1 MLSRTLFYAMLA
13 SAFAFAPASALAEDS
28 KPSAERAAERVAFFE
43 REVRPLLV
51 KHCGECHSTEK
62 GPDHGGL
69 ILDEPAAIAAG
80 GARGE
85 LFNAESPEKGLFLTA
100 IRYTDADLQM
110 PPAGKLAAAEIALLE
125 RWILDGAALP
135 EYKEAPRA
143 KTHAIDYE
151 AGRKFWS
158 FQPLAPVEL
167 PKLPAE
173 EAAWIRRPLDAFVL
187 TKLRESGR
195 RPSPEA
201 DRATW
206 LRRATFDA
214 IGLPP
219 TLEELDAFLS
229 DASAD
234 AYEKV
239 VDRLLDSPRYGER
252 WARMWLDLARYTDE
266 TPDWQSPT
274 DRGWLYRDWVIKSL
288 NDDMPYDRFLR
299 LQLGAD
305 QMPDAQPSDLAA
317 LGFLG
322 LSPVYWKELM
332 LAPGVIEQIVA
343 DEWDERL
350 DTVMRTSL
358 GLTVACARC
367 HDHKF
372 DPISTQD
379 YYGLA
384 GIFASSQIDER
395 PLLPPAEAEPVRA
408 ARKQV
413 KDLEAKLKPLKEA
426 KDADTKK
433 AEIEAIELQI
443 AEIKQTPK
451 YNEPWAHVVRE
462 AAIFVL
468 PNGPDA
474 TKLEYKEN
482 EPRDVA
488 VFRRGNPGNQG
499 EIVPRR
505 FPTIFRPEG
514 DEGFRRGSGRLD
526 LAEAMVERSGGLLAR
541 VMVNRIWD
549 QHFGAGL
556 VRTTSDFGIQGERPT
571 HPELLEYLSYQFVAN
586 GWRWKPLHRE
596 IMLSALYRQASDA
609 RAGNDAT
616 DPDNRDLWRMNRRR
630 LPIEMWRDATL
641 AATGRL
647 DITAGGP
654 SRAVEDDGNNRRTI
668 YARVA
673 REELSVMLRM
683 HDFPEASAHSPRREP
698 TTTPLQQLFALN
710 SPWIE
715 KQSEA
720 MWKRLEPLASDDARI
735 DQAYRLMFSRLPAD
749 AERALAHRY
758 LAVAGDKPEERTA
771 RWQDYLQALLGLNE
785 FHFVD

>member
-1 MLSRTLFYAMLA
+1 MPFRTLFYALLA
-13 SAFAFAPASALAEDS
+13 LTPVMSWASALADES
-28 KPSAERAAERVAFFE
+28 KPSPEQAAERIAFFE

-62 GPDHGGL
+62 GPDHGAL
-69 ILDEPAAIAAG
+69 ILDDPAAIAAG
-80 GARGE
+80 GARGG
-85 LFNAESPEKGLFLTA
+85 LFDAAAPEKGLFLTA
-100 IRYTDADLQM
+100 IRYTDAELQM
-110 PPAGKLAAAEIALLE
+110 PPAGKLSAAEIALFEQWVLN
-125 RWILDGAALP
+125 GATLP

-158 FQPLAPVEL
+158 FQPLAAVEL
-167 PKLPAE
+167 PAVPPE
-173 EAAWIRRPLDAFVL
+173 DAAWIRRPLDAFVL
-187 TKLRESGR
+187 AKLRESGR
-195 RPSPEA
+195 KPSPEA
-201 DRATW
+201 SRAVW

-219 TLEELDAFLS
+219 TLEELDTFLADTS
-229 DASAD
+229 PD

-305 QMPDAQPSDLAA
+305 QMPDVQPSDYAA

-384 GIFASSQIDER
+384 GVFASSQIDER
-395 PLLPPAEAEPVRA
+395 PLLPQEEAEVVRA

-413 KDLEAKLKPLKEA
+413 KELEAKLKPLKEA
-426 KDADTKK
+426 KEPDIKK
-433 AEIEAIELQI
+433 DEIATIEAQITEL
-443 AEIKQTPK
+443 KKTPK
-451 YNEPWAHVVRE
+451 YEEPWAHVVRE

-482 EPRDVA
+482 EARDVA
-488 VFRRGNPGNQG
+488 VFRRGNPTNQG

-505 FPTIFRPEG
+505 FPTLFRPEG
-514 DEGFRRGSGRLD
+514 TEGFRRGSGRLD
-526 LAEAMVERSGGLLAR
+526 LAEAMIERSGGLLAR

-556 VRTTSDFGIQGERPT
+556 VRTPSDFGIQGERPT
-571 HPELLEYLSYQFVAN
+571 HPELLEYLSQQFVAS
-586 GWRWKPLHRE
+586 GWRLKPLHRE

-609 RAGNDAT
+609 RADNDAT
-616 DPDNRDLWRMNRRR
+616 DPDNRYLWRMNRRR

-641 AATGRL
+641 AATGQL
-647 DITAGGP
+647 DITPGGP
-654 SRAVEDDGNNRRTI
+654 SRPVEEDGNSRRTI

-715 KQSEA
+715 RQSDA
-720 MWKRLEPLASDDARI
+720 MWKRLEPLADDDARI
-735 DQAYRLMFSRLPAD
+735 DQAYRLLFARMPVD
-749 AERALAHRY
+749 TERSLAHRY
-758 LAVAGDKPEERTA
+758 LASAGDKPEDRAA
-771 RWQDYLQALLGLNE
+771 RWQDYLQALFGLNE